1 MTKSD
6 YEAIAEII
14 RHILGGSNVYHAFV
28 DTIVNYM
35 KAENPLFNEN
45 KFREACREN
54 PDKDGE
60 ARIKTIENKADT
72 KDVEARLRKYQNDK
86 SGMRAAMDRMNE
98 KFKKLNKEIREEKSN
113 LQ

>member
-1 MTKSD
+1 MNKSD

-28 DTIVNYM
+28 DTMVNYM
-35 KAENPLFNEN
+35 KIENPLFNES

-60 ARIKTIENKADT
+60 AKQETIKPKINDDIET
-72 KDVEARLRKYQNDK
+72 RLKKYQNDK

-98 KFKKLNKEIREEKSN
+98 KFKKHNEEIKKEKNSS
-113 LQ
+113 L